1 MSIYGG
7 RECSE
12 PQTLHY
18 NAGKTYIV
26 TLTLEMDF
34 FFFFFFFFYVSGNP
48 EPVRCPIYL
57 NLFLLIYN
65 EPGSP

>member
-18 NAGKTYIV
+18 NVGKTYIV
-26 TLTLEMDF
+26 ALTLEMDM
-34 FFFFFFFFYVSGNP
+34 SK
-48 EPVRCPIYL
+48 
-57 NLFLLIYN
+57 
-65 EPGSP
+65 